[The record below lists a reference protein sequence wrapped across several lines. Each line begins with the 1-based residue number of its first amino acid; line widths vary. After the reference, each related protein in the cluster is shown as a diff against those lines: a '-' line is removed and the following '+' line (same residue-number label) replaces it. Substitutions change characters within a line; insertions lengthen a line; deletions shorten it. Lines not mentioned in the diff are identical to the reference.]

1 MSQHPTIEQEQ
12 ATLINT
18 EAEYAVLGALLLDS
32 SPATQL
38 AAMGRLPNG
47 KSFGHHNLGLIYD
60 AILALIEK
68 RSVIDP
74 LTLRDE
80 LTLRG
85 ELERVG
91 GVDAVAQ
98 LSDSVPTAANIGFHA
113 ELVREFWMRRRFRD
127 EAHKAVALASDRKIS
142 LTAAIAEVV
151 QGFVVASGSIAKQ
164 GLVRAKDRL
173 WSVMEAIEAR
183 TKEGTG
189 MVGPTTGIQ
198 ALDNLTGGFGKQE
211 LWIYAARP
219 NVGKT
224 SLALHSAAA
233 VAETGVGDVLV
244 FSLEMQKEKLLERL
258 MASVSGVPFDRLHRG
273 RLIDKD
279 FTDLSRACGVIASW
293 DIWLDEKALTPGDI
307 RLVCEAHRAEHGRP
321 IALVV
326 VDYIQRMRSD
336 IETDNPVEEMKY
348 ISRGLKDIANNL
360 DTTVLALS
368 QLNRA
373 SATTNRA
380 PELYDL
386 RQSGDIE
393 QDADLVF
400 MLHYAWVDP
409 ADLKPEQKAWG
420 SKDKVEGYLRKQ
432 RNGPQ
437 GEVDVLFDRERQQWK
452 DVP

>member
-1 MSQHPTIEQEQ
+1 MFDQTVETESG
-12 ATLINT
+12 ALINT
-18 EAEYAVLGALLLDS
+18 EAEYSVLGALLID
-32 SPATQL
+32 PNPPVVL
-38 AAMGRLPNG
+38 AAMQRLPNG
-47 KSFGHHNLGLIYD
+47 KAFGHRKLGLIYD
-60 AILALIEK
+60 AILALVEK
-68 RSVIDP
+68 RMVIDP
-74 LTLRDE
+74 ITLRDE
-80 LTLRG
+80 LRTRG
-85 ELERVG
+85 DLDQVG

-98 LSDSVPTAANIGFHA
+98 LADNVPTAANIGFHA
-113 ELVREFWMRRRFRD
+113 DLVRDFWLRRRFRD
-127 EAHKAVALASDRKIS
+127 EAHRAVALASDRKIP

-151 QGFVVASGSIAKQ
+151 QGFVVASGSIAKE

-173 WSVMEAIEAR
+173 WSVMESIEAR
-183 TKEGTG
+183 TKQGTG
-189 MVGPTTGIQ
+189 MVGPSTGL
-198 ALDNLTGGFGKQE
+198 ARLDGLTGGFGKKE
-211 LWIYAARP
+211 LWIFAARP

-224 SLALHSAAA
+224 SLALHAAAA
-233 VAETGVGDVLV
+233 VAEQDVGDVLV
-244 FSLEMQKEKLLERL
+244 FSLEMAKEKLLERL
-258 MASVSGVPFDRLHRG
+258 LATVSGVPFERIHRG
-273 RLIDKD
+273 RLRDED
-279 FTDLSRACGVIASW
+279 FTKLAHTAGVIASW
-293 DIWLDEKALTPGDI
+293 QILLDEKALTPGDI
-307 RLVCEAHRAEHGRP
+307 RLVCEAHRAESGRP
-321 IALVV
+321 IALIV

-336 IETDNPVEEMKY
+336 IETDNPVEEMKF

-393 QDADLVF
+393 QDADTVL

-409 ADLKPEQKAWG
+409 SDLKPDQKSWG

-437 GEVDVLFDRERQQWK
+437 GEFDVLFDRERQQWR